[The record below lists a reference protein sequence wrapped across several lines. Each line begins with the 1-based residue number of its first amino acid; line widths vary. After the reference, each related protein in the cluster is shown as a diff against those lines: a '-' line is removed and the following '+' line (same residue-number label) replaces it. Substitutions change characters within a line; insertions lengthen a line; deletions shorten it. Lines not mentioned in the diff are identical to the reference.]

1 MGLGVCC
8 KSNKTNKTNKISDN
22 NFCAKKFSIVKHGPQ
37 KCLSPSSLPVSILS
51 PDLSFD
57 CSRVLD
63 LRKSTDLFTMKP
75 QTPVFSRSSHT
86 LHSYFWR
93 APRFKMAAALSS
105 FDGDSQ
111 VQSAEQY
118 TKYVFIPNAAS
129 HLLVFALSTLKPNCS
144 NSSACP
150 LFIMSTTL
158 LASKS
163 LPDSRSRAKNVNL
176 TLQNQ

>member
-1 MGLGVCC
+1 MTIVFVQ
-8 KSNKTNKTNKISDN
+8 KT
-22 NFCAKKFSIVKHGPQ
+22 FFIVKHGPK

-51 PDLSFD
+51 PDFSFD
-57 CSRVLD
+57 CSRSWPTQKY
-63 LRKSTDLFTMKP
+63 RPFYNATPNPCLFP
-75 QTPVFSRSSHT
+75 IFAHLACP
-86 LHSYFWR
+86 
-93 APRFKMAAALSS
+93 PRFKMAAALSS
-105 FDGDSQ
+105 FDGDRQ
-111 VQSAEQY
+111 VQSAGQY

-176 TLQNQ
+176 TLWNQ

>member
-1 MGLGVCC
+1 MTIIFAQ
-8 KSNKTNKTNKISDN
+8 KT
-22 NFCAKKFSIVKHGPQ
+22 F
-37 KCLSPSSLPVSILS
+37 SSLNTAPKNVFRQSLSVSILF

-57 CSRVLD
+57 CSRVLH
-63 LRKSTDLFTMKP
+63 LRKSTDLFAMKP
-75 QTPVFSRSSHT
+75 QTPSFPILAHLAFSFIWHP
-86 LHSYFWR
+86 
-93 APRFKMAAALSS
+93 PRFKMAAALSS
-105 FDGDSQ
+105 FDGDRQ
-111 VQSAEQY
+111 VQSTGQHI
-118 TKYVFIPNAAS
+118 KYVFIPNAAN

-176 TLQNQ
+176 TL

>member
-1 MGLGVCC
+1 M
-8 KSNKTNKTNKISDN
+8 TTISVQ
-22 NFCAKKFSIVKHGPQ
+22 KKFFIVKHGPK
-37 KCLSPSSLPVSILS
+37 KCLSPVSLPVSILS
-51 PDLSFD
+51 PHLSFD
-57 CSRVLD
+57 CSRVFD

-75 QTPVFSRSSHT
+75 QTLVFSRSSHT
-86 LHSYFWR
+86 LHFPTFGILRGLKWWQHW
-93 APRFKMAAALSS
+93 LSS
-105 FDGDSQ
+105 FDGDRQ
-111 VQSAEQY
+111 VQSAGQH
-118 TKYVFIPNAAS
+118 TKYVFIPDAAN

-176 TLQNQ
+176 TLWNQ